1 MVTYSEMEQLVID
14 YMDRYPVE
22 CETDF
27 NMFAVD
33 FAELFCLICSDIAEE
48 NGWDFEGI

>member
-1 MVTYSEMEQLVID
+1 MDNSKFQQIVID
-14 YMDRYPVE
+14 FMDEYPVE

-33 FAELFCLICSDIAEE
+33 FVEAFSLICQDIADDK
-48 NGWDFEGI
+48 GWEFEGI